1 MGRRRLAA
9 AAVLI
14 ARIGAPVAAILCLA
28 NCSKSN
34 IDPKYGVAP
43 SARVVSDG
51 EAVPKGGGTY
61 RVGRPYQVAGRTY
74 VPEENPNYEADGIA
88 SWYGDVFHGRLTANG
103 EVFDMNSVSAAHP
116 TLPIPSYVRVTNLR
130 NNRSIIVRVNDRG
143 PFHENRVIDVSVRA
157 AKLLDFHQYGIARVK
172 VQYVGRASLEGSD
185 DEKLVATLSH
195 GAPAAFPETRVASRG
210 APVRVASARP
220 VRTEPVRYETPARAA
235 YTAPAPQT
243 DGRAAPSDR
252 GPVQTSQAASS
263 DGPASFDTRFSWGS
277 QAPAAPVSAF
287 APRFDSVITGRGLY

>member
-1 MGRRRLAA
+1 V
-9 AAVLI
+9 AAV
-14 ARIGAPVAAILCLA
+14 LCLA

-43 SARVVSDG
+43 STRVVGQG

-103 EVFDMNSVSAAHP
+103 EVFDMNSISAAHP

-157 AKLLDFHQYGIARVK
+157 AKLLDFHQYGITRVK
-172 VQYVGRASLEGSD
+172 VQYVGRAALEGSD

-195 GAPAAFPETRVASRG
+195 GAPAAFPETRVASRSSR
-210 APVRVASARP
+210 PLQVASARP
-220 VRTEPVRYETPARAA
+220 VRAEPVRYEAPVRTARAA
-235 YTAPAPQT
+235 PSPQT
-243 DGRAAPSDR
+243 DGRAPAPASAASDR
-252 GPVQTSQAASS
+252 APVQMSQAAPA
-263 DGPASFDTRFSWGS
+263 DGPASFENRFSWGS
-277 QAPAAPVSAF
+277 PAPAPAAAPVSAF